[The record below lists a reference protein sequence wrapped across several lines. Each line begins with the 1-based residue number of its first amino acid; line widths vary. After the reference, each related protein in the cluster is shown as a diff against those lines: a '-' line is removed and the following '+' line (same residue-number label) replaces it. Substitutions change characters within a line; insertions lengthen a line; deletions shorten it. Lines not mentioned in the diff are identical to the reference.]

1 MIFNEEGGNDHT
13 KLGGAMHFNVRKCC
27 IPLYD
32 DEGDWEGIPE
42 EEENGNVW
50 IRQAIGMQMVE
61 CLDEG
66 IVPHLIQGQTLKY
79 NRPHIDGLNIRSYL
93 VRDCK

>member
-1 MIFNEEGGNDHT
+1 VIFNEEGGNDHT

-50 IRQAIGMQMVE
+50 VRQGIGV
-61 CLDEG
+61 
-66 IVPHLIQGQTLKY
+66 
-79 NRPHIDGLNIRSYL
+79 
-93 VRDCK
+93 